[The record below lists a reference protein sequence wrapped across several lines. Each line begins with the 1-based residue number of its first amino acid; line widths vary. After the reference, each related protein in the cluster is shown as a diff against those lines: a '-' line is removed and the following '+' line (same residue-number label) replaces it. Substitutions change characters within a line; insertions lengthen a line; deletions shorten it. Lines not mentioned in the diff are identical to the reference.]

1 MITKQLNDNK
11 IAVKMLSLM
20 HIKKLNG
27 VLFSAVAVY
36 LQRKTAWTLECCR
49 SRQLQYMA
57 ALQLALSLSCSYNR
71 STRGM
76 VSRIKKFDK
85 FFFFGPFNWRP
96 FLFLL
101 IIPSKPLVSN
111 SLLVSISYVRI
122 FHVFHFLLLPWASSP
137 GIQVIRSVLQ
147 FQQVFCY

>member
-20 HIKKLNG
+20 HVKKLNG

-111 SLLVSISYVRI
+111 SLLVSVSYVRI

-147 FQQVFCY
+147 FQQVLCY

>member
-20 HIKKLNG
+20 HVKKLNG

-111 SLLVSISYVRI
+111 SLLVSVSYVRI